1 MEIKLIGK
9 MNNRL
14 QINYTGGEIIRTKE
28 DFEILEENLL
38 FQHSSLLIP
47 QIVKQNYQRWFETI
61 FDFNKEAAMKNSII
75 DNFLKN
81 EKYYLTANSNK
92 IMKNVYSYLEKLDY
106 LWTQNV
112 EYHKWANKCGQF
124 RGQRN
129 GGNAKCV
136 GEEVSG
142 VQRDCGG
149 HSLEAEGTDCE
160 VQQVA
165 QTEWGL
171 HAQFRVPFG

>member
-1 MEIKLIGK
+1 MEIKFIGK

-14 QINYTGGEIIRTKE
+14 QITYTGGEIIRTKE

-61 FDFNKEAAMKNSII
+61 FDFNKEAAVKNQII

-81 EKYYLTANSNK
+81 DKYYLTKNSSK
-92 IMKNVYSYLEKLDY
+92 IMKNLYSYLEKLDY

-112 EYHKWANKCGQF
+112 EYHKWLKKCRKF

-129 GGNAKCV
+129 
-136 GEEVSG
+136 
-142 VQRDCGG
+142 
-149 HSLEAEGTDCE
+149 
-160 VQQVA
+160 
-165 QTEWGL
+165 
-171 HAQFRVPFG
+171 